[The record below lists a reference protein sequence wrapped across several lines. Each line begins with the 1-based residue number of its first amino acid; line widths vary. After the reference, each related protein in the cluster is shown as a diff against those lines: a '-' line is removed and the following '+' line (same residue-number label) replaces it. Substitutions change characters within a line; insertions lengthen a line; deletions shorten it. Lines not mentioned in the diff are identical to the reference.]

1 MKREILNINEIV
13 LLVDTF
19 YQKVQKDDIL
29 SEIFDQKLHDC
40 WPEHLEKMY
49 RFWQT
54 VLLEEYTYKGSPF
67 PAHAELP
74 VNKEHFDRWLEV
86 FCATIDLLFKG
97 EKAEKAK
104 WQANQMAKLF
114 HAKIEF
120 QKSSESHSSRSE
132 KEQVIQ

>member
-1 MKREILNINEIV
+1 MKKEILNIKEIV
-13 LLVDTF
+13 LLVDSF
-19 YQKVQKDDIL
+19 YAQVQKDDIL
-29 SEIFDQKLHDC
+29 SEIFDQKLHNC

-67 PAHAELP
+67 PPHAELS
-74 VNKEHFDRWLEV
+74 VDKEHFDRWLEL
-86 FCATIDLLFKG
+86 FCSTIDLLFIG
-97 EKAEKAK
+97 DKAEKAK

-120 QKSSESHSSRSE
+120 QKNSESYSLHSV
-132 KEQVIQ
+132 KEHNKE